1 MPIIQKNE
9 KALGQ
14 KPERISFNIE
24 ETDFLIKVLSDVQVP
39 VTQARLAWYI
49 ALDMFKERDVEGAL
63 EEINLMLDGV
73 EESYRDLGRDFNTQ
87 YFFIRNVFII
97 FKKFFG
103 NSSYKSK

>member
-39 VTQARLAWYI
+39 VTQARLAWYTLEKVT
-49 ALDMFKERDVEGAL
+49 ALHKK
-63 EEINLMLDGV
+63 LM
-73 EESYRDLGRDFNTQ
+73 
-87 YFFIRNVFII
+87 
-97 FKKFFG
+97 KKTTDI
-103 NSSYKSK
+103 